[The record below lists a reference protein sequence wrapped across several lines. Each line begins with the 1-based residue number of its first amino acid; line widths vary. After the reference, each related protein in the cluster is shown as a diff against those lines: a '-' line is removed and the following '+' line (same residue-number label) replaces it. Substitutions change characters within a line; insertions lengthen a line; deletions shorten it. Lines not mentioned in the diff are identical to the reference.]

1 MYISDTLLNKLKV
14 KISLPDG
21 TFEDDQDL
29 LDFAHLAL
37 ISDVVPELIKA
48 REDFYV
54 RSTTLTLTTSGS
66 VRVPSRAFGGNIREI
81 KLVDPSSGRYCD
93 LTRIG
98 EEDFEDP
105 TSTGRPSGFCLR
117 GNRIISNVLPD
128 QTYSLFVTYWLSPP
142 RIVVSAECARVT
154 AVNGATISC
163 TPVSTW
169 TTSDTFDIVKGTS
182 DYEPTVIDQ
191 TVSAVNGGSI
201 VFTTAPTDIEVGDW
215 ICLAGES
222 PYAYLQDAYYPV
234 LLQFAVSHVHE
245 SKGDSEQK
253 VASDN
258 KAEAMLK
265 RIAGVYVD
273 RVQGA
278 PIKIT
283 SSLL

>member
-1 MYISDTLLNKLKV
+1 
-14 KISLPDG
+14 
-21 TFEDDQDL
+21 
-29 LDFAHLAL
+29 LAL